1 MTAFPRSTLYKLVF
15 LALFGWIVTV
25 AHPQDSSTK
34 HVQGSTLTQD
44 SGDVEKQEI
53 TSPELGEQAVGQRKN
68 LGPNINSQWN
78 DIIPIISADGKTLY
92 FDRKEYPLNTGGE
105 HDWDD
110 IWYSEALTDSTWSP
124 AKNLTALN
132 TKYPNAIFS
141 ILPDNNT
148 ALYWGAIDKASGNL
162 TFALVHRTATG
173 WTAPDI
179 LHIKDFYNDAGG
191 ITASLAA
198 DGKTL
203 LWR

>member
-148 ALYWGAIDKASGNL
+148 AL
-162 TFALVHRTATG
+162 
-173 WTAPDI
+173 
-179 LHIKDFYNDAGG
+179 
-191 ITASLAA
+191 
-198 DGKTL
+198 
-203 LWR
+203 